1 MDNLNLEEFGKIF
14 RNTMEEVKNESEK
27 YWNSLS
33 KDEQLKVFC
42 AVSRRIFDGEISRRG
57 SYRYVLY
64 DVFEFGP
71 ESYAAAQDA
80 GYLAIHNS
88 IFTGNQI
95 AEILKDFCE
104 NHLDI
109 TKDNLEEQINS
120 YVVSKHY

>member
-1 MDNLNLEEFGKIF
+1 MDSLNLEEFGKIF
-14 RNTMEEVKNESEK
+14 SKRMEEVKNESEI

-80 GYLAIHNS
+80 GYLEIHNS

-95 AEILKDFCE
+95 SKILKDFCE

-120 YVVSKHY
+120 YVISKHY